1 MTTQQSCGIQSGV
14 RVNLNYEDLS
24 SDINDEE
31 ELAMWRAM
39 RWAFLIKAKDSAAGL
54 AFSGQ
59 EETGLAVNILRKW
72 GDKDQSCGQED
83 H

>member
-1 MTTQQSCGIQSGV
+1 MTTQQGCGIQSGV
-14 RVNLNYEDLS
+14 RGNLNYEDLS

-31 ELAMWRAM
+31 LAMWRAM
-39 RWAFLIKAKDSAAGL
+39 RWAFPIKAKDSAAGL

-59 EETGLAVNILRKW
+59 EETGVAVNILRER